1 MSRRGGYYKSKSSN
15 GLGKIFL
22 LIACL
27 IGGIYYSYTN
37 FWVFNPQTILDNSIL
52 KEKNFATKVE
62 EINSPR
68 KGIKAYWFYD
78 NSNPIISVDFVFK
91 NAGLASDNENA
102 IGVSN
107 MVATLLLD
115 GAGELNSQAF
125 KEELENKA
133 IGISFD
139 VNMDDFTGSL
149 VTTRENQARA
159 FELLKL
165 TLTQPRFESDDIQR
179 LKDQTIMAFKRQ
191 REHPQNVLGL
201 EFEKELYNNH
211 PYARNPLGDK
221 EAITKFDKLVLDGFV
236 KQHLTQS
243 NLIVGIA
250 GDISK
255 EEAEDLLDNVFG
267 DLPQKGSINFV
278 RNAEPVFD
286 GRVKNINM
294 DIAQTISSFANK
306 GVSRNDKDF
315 YPLFVANHIF
325 GGSGLSSRLSM
336 AAREKEG
343 LTYSIYTYLSLAD
356 KSPLIQGGFSATKE
370 NYAKVKEIM
379 AQELQKFGNDGVS
392 KKELDDAKNYLI
404 SSYNLRFASIS
415 TISSMLV
422 YMQKDDLGLDFLQKR
437 NDYVRDVKL
446 KDVNRV
452 AKDYF
457 GNKKAIYVNVGNFG
471 KE

>member
-15 GLGKIFL
+15 GLGRIFL

-27 IGGIYYSYTN
+27 VGGIYYSYTN
-37 FWVFNPQTILDNSIL
+37 FWVFNPQIILDNSIL

-62 EINSPR
+62 EIKSPR

-78 NSNPIISVDFVFK
+78 DTNPIISIDFIFK
-91 NAGLASDNENA
+91 NAGLASDNEQE
-102 IGVSN
+102 IGISN
-107 MVATLLLD
+107 MASVLLLD
-115 GAGELNSQAF
+115 GAGDLNSQSF
-125 KEELENKA
+125 KEELENRA

-149 VTTRENQARA
+149 VTTRDNRARA
-159 FELLKL
+159 FELLKIV
-165 TLTQPRFESDDIQR
+165 LTQPLFENDDIQR
-179 LKDQTIMAFKRQ
+179 LKDQTMVAFKRQ
-191 REHPQNVLGL
+191 KEHPQNVLSL
-201 EFEKELYNNH
+201 EFEKELYDKH

-221 EAITKFDKLVLDGFV
+221 EAIKKIDKIALDVFI
-236 KQHLTQS
+236 KQNLTQS
-243 NLIVGIA
+243 NLVIGIA
-250 GDISK
+250 GDVSK
-255 EEAEDLLDNVFG
+255 EEAEALLDEVFG
-267 DLPQKGSINFV
+267 DLPSKGSINFV

-286 GRVKNINM
+286 GRVKNIDM
-294 DIAQTISSFANK
+294 DIAQTISSLANK

-315 YPLFVANHIF
+315 YPLYIANHIL

-356 KSPLIQGGFSATKE
+356 KSPLIQGGFSSTKE
-370 NYAKVKEIM
+370 NYSKVQKIM
-379 AQELQKFGNDGVS
+379 AQELQKFANQGAS
-392 KKELDDAKNYLI
+392 QQELDDAKNYLI
-404 SSYNLRFASIS
+404 SSYNLRFASIA

-437 NDYVRDVKL
+437 NDYVRSVNL

-457 GNKKAIYVNVGNFG
+457 GNKKAIYVNVGNLG